1 MMREWRGLEGTED
14 AWMVEA
20 DTDCFD
26 GERGFVVSLYI
37 ESGNECGLAE
47 LTAEDARELA
57 ATLLKEAD
65 TVDRNNAA
73 RTAA

>member
-1 MMREWRGLEGTED
+1 MSAGYL
-14 AWMVEA
+14 
-20 DTDCFD
+20 
-26 GERGFVVSLYI
+26 
-37 ESGNECGLAE
+37 LAE

-73 RTAA
+73 RTTA